1 MKENLHVASYT
12 MWPNPYIAHHLR
24 FQCQHPPRH
33 TVCTHWTRLTV
44 ANLIIATVLCA
55 EASVYD
61 TSAATG
67 ELINIPGARHWHL
80 NNRHCKKN

>member
-1 MKENLHVASYT
+1 
-12 MWPNPYIAHHLR
+12 MWPNPYTAHHLHI
-24 FQCQHPPRH
+24 QLQHPPRH

-61 TSAATG
+61 TYAATG
-67 ELINIPGARHWHL
+67 ELINMPGARH
-80 NNRHCKKN
+80 